1 MESNS
6 IIASMNIVRQ
16 LPRHLLAQLAEE
28 LQHAP
33 AVALLGPRQ
42 VGKTTL
48 ALEAA
53 QTLPSIYLD
62 LESERDRAKLQQPEL
77 YLSDHLDKLV
87 ILDEVHRVP
96 GLFPVL
102 RGLIDQARRLGKR
115 AGQYLLLGSASLD
128 LLQQSGETLA
138 GRIAYLELG
147 PLTLLETN
155 AGQAASTA
163 DALWL
168 RGGFPDSF
176 TAPSDARSLRWRQ
189 NFIQTYLERDIPQ
202 FGPRIAA
209 ATLRRF
215 WTMLAHH
222 QGGLLN
228 VAQLARNMGVDAKT
242 AQSYIDLLCAL
253 LLVRRLPPWHANI
266 GKRLV
271 KSPKVYLRDSG
282 LVHAL
287 LSIETKEGLL
297 GHPVVGASWEGF
309 VIENILGCAPAGV
322 QGYFY
327 RTSGGAEV
335 DLLLAWPSGELWVI
349 EVKRSLSPKV
359 ERGFHAACEDLLPA
373 RRLVVYPGLESI
385 PLGHDVLAVP
395 LEVLCRTL
403 VDKATP
409 ALV

>member
-1 MESNS
+1 MM
-6 IIASMNIVRQ
+6 IIHPS
-16 LPRHLLAQLAEE
+16 LKRHLLARLADEI
-28 LQHAP
+28 QNSP

-48 ALEAA
+48 ALQAA
-53 QTLPSIYLD
+53 QAIPSVYLD
-62 LESERDRAKLQQPEL
+62 LESERDRTKLEQPEL

-87 ILDEVHRVP
+87 ILDEVHRAP

-102 RGLIDQARRLGKR
+102 RGLIDQARRNGRR

-147 PLTLLETN
+147 PVTILETN
-155 AGQAASTA
+155 AGQPAGTA
-163 DALWL
+163 DSLWL
-168 RGGFPDSF
+168 RGGFPDSY
-176 TAPSDARSLRWRQ
+176 TAPNDARSLRWRQ

-228 VAQLARNMGVDAKT
+228 VAQLARSMGVDTKT

-253 LLVRRLPPWHANI
+253 LLVRRLPPWHVNI

-282 LVHAL
+282 LLHAL
-287 LSIETKEGLL
+287 LDIETRETLL

-309 VIENILGCAPAGV
+309 VIDNLLSSAPSGV
-322 QGYFY
+322 QGFFY

-335 DLLLAWPSGELWVI
+335 DLLLAWPNGALWAI
-349 EVKRSLSPKV
+349 EVKRSLSPRI
-359 ERGFHAACEDLLPA
+359 ERGFHAACEDLSPA
-373 RRLVVYPGLESI
+373 RKLVVYPGLETI
-385 PLGHDVLAVP
+385 ALGHGVLAVP
-395 LEVLCRTL
+395 LDVLCRELTNKGFNHL
-403 VDKATP
+403 P
-409 ALV
+409 

>member
-1 MESNS
+1 MSPIHSLHRN
-6 IIASMNIVRQ
+6 
-16 LPRHLLAQLAEE
+16 LLDRLTDE
-28 LQHAP
+28 LQHSP

-48 ALEAA
+48 ALQAA
-53 QTLPSIYLD
+53 GSIPSIYLD
-62 LESERDRAKLQQPEL
+62 LESERDRTKLAQPEL

-87 ILDEVHRVP
+87 ILDEVHRAP

-102 RGLIDQARRLGKR
+102 RGLIDQTRRAGKR
-115 AGQYLLLGSASLD
+115 SGQYLLLGSASLD

-147 PLTLLETN
+147 PLTVLETN
-155 AGQAASTA
+155 ADQPVSTA
-163 DALWL
+163 DKLWL
-168 RGGFPDSF
+168 RGGFPDSY
-176 TAPSDARSLRWRQ
+176 TAPNDARSLRWRQ

-222 QGGLLN
+222 QSGLLN
-228 VAQLARNMGVDAKT
+228 VAQLARNMGVDTKT

-253 LLVRRLPPWHANI
+253 LLVRRLMPWHNNI

-287 LSIETKEGLL
+287 LGIETKETLL

-309 VIENILGCAPAGV
+309 VIDNLLSCAPSGV

-327 RTSGGAEV
+327 RTSGGAEI
-335 DLLLAWPSGELWVI
+335 DLLLAWPNGDLWAV

-359 ERGFHAACEDLLPA
+359 ERGFHAACEDLSPS
-373 RRLVVYPGLESI
+373 RKLVVYPGMESI
-385 PLGHDVLAVP
+385 PLGHDVVAIP
-395 LEVLCRTL
+395 LDVLCREL
-403 VDKATP
+403 AGRRFR
-409 ALV
+409 